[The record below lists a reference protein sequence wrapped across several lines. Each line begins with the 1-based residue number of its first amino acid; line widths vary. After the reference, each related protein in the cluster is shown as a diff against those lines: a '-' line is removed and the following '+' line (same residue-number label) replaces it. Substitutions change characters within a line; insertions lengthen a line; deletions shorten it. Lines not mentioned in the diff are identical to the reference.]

1 MFYFQ
6 PLNKVIQIQKKKKI
20 IPLAARLL
28 IKPYNIARTTLNIDI
43 SSSSVFIH
51 FFLLWIFW

>member
-1 MFYFQ
+1 MLYFQ

-51 FFLLWIFW
+51 FFLL